1 MKKLHLSTANFLLIG
16 LLSLISPVFAQTPVS
31 PPPPD
36 SVSRTIDL
44 PAVDITEHRSEAR
57 QLLQIQTELTGAGLQ
72 ATRGQSLG
80 ESLKG
85 ITGLYSIQ
93 TGPTISKPVIHG
105 LHSNRILILNN
116 GVRQEG
122 QQWGSE
128 HAPEVDPFVASR
140 LTVIKGAASIRYG
153 SDAIGG
159 VILVEP
165 KAMPGTPG
173 ITAELNAVGATNG
186 QMGVVSGLI
195 EGASAKKLA
204 GLSWRVQGTLK
215 RAGYVKTPDYFLE
228 NTSYREQNFSADLHY
243 DRQLRSGNTAGIEL
257 FYSRFSTR
265 IGLFTGAQVGSL
277 PDLYAALA
285 RPEPLSQPG
294 FSYQLAR
301 PYQQVQHD
309 LVKLRT
315 FWRSARF
322 GTITATL
329 ARQQN
334 TRQEFDFLSFSR
346 IETPELYLQLITHT
360 ADLVWEH
367 RPRRSGGGGNAVW
380 SGSVGFNGITQGNV
394 RRYLFLIPNFRNYG
408 GGLFAIERY
417 ARNRWVLEGGL
428 RYDYRWLRA
437 YFLDEPTNQVYAKTH
452 AWQNANGSLGA
463 SYQLRPNRV
472 GGSLLL
478 TANVGTAWRAPNVAD
493 LYANGLHQSAVAYER
508 GNPSLV
514 PEQAYNGTVSATYTG
529 KRWSAELGV
538 FNNLI
543 QHYIYL
549 RPDSLP
555 VVRQRGAFPAYSYD
569 QVRATFRGV
578 DATLTAQLTNRLTL
592 TSKTSLLQAYDHTN
606 RGYLVSIT
614 PNRTDNSLRY
624 NWADQ
629 GKFTGLYASL
639 TGLYVAQQNRVPAVT
654 SRAEAGQVI
663 FTGDFAPPPPAYFLI
678 GAEAGFAWQTGT
690 GLPVRVVLTGS
701 NLLNTRY
708 RDYLNRFRYFAD
720 EPGRNISLKI
730 NVPLVLHHP
739 QPPPK
744 TGGG

>member
-1 MKKLHLSTANFLLIG
+1 MLNL
-16 LLSLISPVFAQTPVS
+16 PVFAQTK
-31 PPPPD
+31 PPPPSPD
-36 SVSRTIDL
+36 SVARTIAL
-44 PAVDITEHRSEAR
+44 PGVDITEHRSEAR
-57 QLLQIQTELTGAGLQ
+57 QLLQIQAELTGAALQ

-80 ESLKG
+80 ESLKN

-165 KAMPGTPG
+165 KAMPDQSGVSG
-173 ITAELNAVGATNG
+173 ELNLVGAANG
-186 QMGVVSGLI
+186 RMGVLSGLV

-204 GLSWRVQGTLK
+204 GLSSSSMSSRSLSWRVQGTLK
-215 RAGYVKTPDYFLE
+215 QAGYVRTPDYFLE
-228 NTSYREQNFSADLHY
+228 NTSYREQNFSADVHY
-243 DRQLRSGNTAGIEL
+243 DRQLRNGNRAGIEL
-257 FYSRFSTR
+257 FYSRFSTK

-277 PDLYAALA
+277 PDLYAALS
-285 RPEPLSQPG
+285 RPEPLTQPG
-294 FSYQLAR
+294 FSYQLGR

-309 LVKLRT
+309 LLKLRA
-315 FWRSARF
+315 FWRSVRF
-322 GTITATL
+322 GTLTATL

-334 TRQEFDFLSFSR
+334 TRQEFDYLSFSR
-346 IETPELYLQLITHT
+346 AETPELYLQLITHT
-360 ADLVWEH
+360 ADLVLEH
-367 RPRRSGGGGNAVW
+367 RPQRSAKNGVW
-380 SGSVGFNGITQGNV
+380 SGSVGFNGITQGNI

-417 ARNRWVLEGGL
+417 AQKRWVLEGGL

-437 YFLDEPTNQVYAKTH
+437 YFLDESTNQVYAKTN
-452 AWQNANGSLGA
+452 AWQNANGSLSA
-463 SYQLRPNRV
+463 SYQARPD
-472 GGSLLL
+472 LLL
-478 TANVGTAWRAPNVAD
+478 TANIGTAWRAPNVAD

-508 GNPSLV
+508 GNPNLM
-514 PEQAYNGTVSATYTG
+514 PEQAYNGTISAEYAG
-529 KRWSAELGV
+529 KRWSAEVGL

-543 QHYIYL
+543 QNYIYL

-578 DATLTAQLTNRLTL
+578 DATLTARLTNRLTL
-592 TSKTSLLQAYDHTN
+592 TSKTSLLQAYNHTN
-606 RGYLVSIT
+606 GGYLVSIT

-624 NWADQ
+624 QWANRGQ
-629 GKFTGLYASL
+629 FSGLYASL
-639 TGLYVAQQNRVPAVT
+639 TGLYVARQSRVPAVS
-654 SRAEAGQVI
+654 SRTEAGQVI
-663 FTGDFAPPPPAYFLI
+663 FTGDFAPPPPAYFLV
-678 GAEAGFAWQTGT
+678 GAEAGFAWQV
-690 GLPVRVVLTGS
+690 GLGPPIRVVLTGS

-730 NVPLVLHHP
+730 NVLIGTEIQKRNEL
-739 QPPPK
+739 
-744 TGGG
+744 

>member
-1 MKKLHLSTANFLLIG
+1 M
-16 LLSLISPVFAQTPVS
+16 
-31 PPPPD
+31 
-36 SVSRTIDL
+36 
-44 PAVDITEHRSEAR
+44 
-57 QLLQIQTELTGAGLQ
+57 
-72 ATRGQSLG
+72 
-80 ESLKG
+80 
-85 ITGLYSIQ
+85 
-93 TGPTISKPVIHG
+93 
-105 LHSNRILILNN
+105 ILNN

-165 KAMPGTPG
+165 KAMPDQPG
-173 ITAELNAVGATNG
+173 VSGELNLVGATNG
-186 QMGVVSGLI
+186 GMGVVSGLV

-204 GLSWRVQGTLK
+204 LLHENTAGWRSISWRSLSWRVQGTLK
-215 RAGYVKTPDYFLE
+215 QAGYVRTPDYFLE
-228 NTSYREQNFSADLHY
+228 NTSYREQNFSADVHY
-243 DRQLRSGNTAGIEL
+243 DRQFRTGNRAGIEL

-277 PDLYAALA
+277 PDLYAALS
-285 RPEPLSQPG
+285 RPEPLAQPG
-294 FSYQLAR
+294 FSYQLGR

-309 LVKLRT
+309 LLKLRA
-315 FWRSARF
+315 FWRSAQF
-322 GTITATL
+322 GTLTATV

-334 TRQEFDFLSFSR
+334 TRQEFDYLSFSR
-346 IETPELYLQLITHT
+346 AETPELYLQLITHT

-367 RPRRSGGGGNAVW
+367 RPRRSAKNGVW
-380 SGSVGFNGITQGNV
+380 SGSVGFNGITQGNI

-428 RYDYRWLRA
+428 RYDYRWLQA
-437 YFLDEPTNQVYAKTH
+437 YFLDEQTNTVYAKTN

-463 SYQLRPNRV
+463 SYQLRPE
-472 GGSLLL
+472 LLL

-508 GNPSLV
+508 GNPNLV
-514 PEQAYNGTVSATYTG
+514 PEQAYNGTISAEYQG
-529 KRWSAELGV
+529 KRWSAELGL

-543 QHYIYL
+543 QNYIYL

-569 QVRATFRGV
+569 QVRARFRGI
-578 DATLTAQLTNRLTL
+578 DATLTANLTNRLTL

-606 RGYLVSIT
+606 GRHLVSIT

-624 NWADQ
+624 QWADR

-639 TGLYVAQQNRVPAVT
+639 TGLYVARQRRVPAVS
-654 SRAEAGQVI
+654 SRTEAGQVI
-663 FTGDFAPPPPAYFLI
+663 FTGDFAPPPPAYFLV
-678 GAEAGFAWQTGT
+678 GAEAGFAWQVAGQ
-690 GLPVRVVLTGS
+690 PVRVVLTGS
-701 NLLNTRY
+701 NLLNTHY

-730 NVPLVLHHP
+730 NVLIQSKPIS
-739 QPPPK
+739 Q
-744 TGGG
+744 